1 MLHFLKHLIQ
11 LLISPGNGW
20 EDISHQ
26 GSDAKR
32 LAIEGLYPFLG
43 ITAISTFI
51 GLFYDPDLNLV
62 IALQR
67 SIVTFI
73 QYFVTYFVAI
83 FLFSAYLNKCVE
95 GELNEKRNM
104 TFITYSIASLA
115 LIKIIENCI
124 PIELSLLQFLPVYVA
139 VIMWKGSR
147 YMAVKSNKVGQYMIL
162 TISSIIIPVY
172 LIKYLFDFIL

>member
-1 MLHFLKHLIQ
+1 MLHFLKHLLQ
-11 LLISPGNGW
+11 LLISPENGW

-26 GSDAKR
+26 GRDAKR
-32 LAIEGLYPFLG
+32 LALEGLYPLLG

-51 GLFYDPDLNLV
+51 GLFYDPDLNLT
-62 IALQR
+62 IALQG
-67 SIVTFI
+67 SIVTFV
-73 QYFVTYFVAI
+73 QYFVTYFIAI
-83 FLFSAYLNKCVE
+83 FIFSAYLGKYVE

-104 TFITYSIASLA
+104 TFITYSIATLA

-147 YMAVKSNKVGQYMIL
+147 YMAIKRNKAGQYIIL
-162 TISSIIIPVY
+162 TITSIIIPVY
-172 LIKYLFDFIL
+172 LIKYIFDFII